1 MKKFSAL
8 AGALLLSSSLLAGC
22 TPNAAPDNNANNR
35 TGTYNTDRAGRI
47 MDNSGVGVR
56 NSRVDQDRL
65 GVRDNLGPDRRPNVL
80 TNDVRDRMG
89 VRDQAGRDTAYR
101 NLRVDRSLE
110 ARVEAIPGIR
120 DAKVL
125 TNGNVAYVGINQGTN
140 LGGGNR
146 AGIRSDVPPT
156 AGHQANRNAITN
168 RANNVSQYGGTM
180 SDRDFGTTGL
190 TPQTPL
196 TPQTGTYG
204 TTGTGTYGTGTGS
217 SLFGTGIGTGMGTYG
232 TGRGYGPS
240 TYGTGTYGT
249 GNTYGVGTYGTGTY
263 GTGMGTYSN
272 GNYGNG
278 GVTGTDGTRGAGRTG
293 AGLFGTS
300 GNNRVGTYTNNT
312 GTNIGTNNNAG
323 MNRTG
328 TYANNTDVSNDIK
341 DRVISAVKQGNPSIT
356 TVYVSANPA
365 LYNRMDAFVRDA
377 ASGHPLRGLGDL
389 GDMFRRL
396 FPTTGTAGFGA
407 GTNTN
412 TGTTTGT
419 TTGRTMGNTGGT
431 TSGVTNR

>member
-22 TPNAAPDNNANNR
+22 TPNAAQDNNANNR
-35 TGTYNTDRAGRI
+35 TGIYNTDRAGRI
-47 MDNSGVGVR
+47 MDNNNGVGVR
-56 NSRVDQDRL
+56 NTRVDQDRL
-65 GVRDNLGPDRRPNVL
+65 GVRDNIGPDRRPNVL
-80 TNDVRDRMG
+80 TNDAPDRDRLG
-89 VRDQAGRDTAYR
+89 VRDQIGRDTSYR
-101 NLRVDRSLE
+101 NMRADRSLE

-125 TNGNVAYVGINQGTN
+125 VNGNIAYVGINQGTN

-156 AGHQANRNAITN
+156 AGHQANRNATTTN
-168 RANNVSQYGGTM
+168 RGGNVSQYGGTM
-180 SDRDFGTTGL
+180 SDRDYGTTGL
-190 TPQTPL
+190 TPMTPTSPT
-196 TPQTGTYG
+196 TPQTGTY
-204 TTGTGTYGTGTGS
+204 TTRDRGG
-217 SLFGTGIGTGMGTYG
+217 LFGTGIGTGMGTYG
-232 TGRGYGPS
+232 TGRGYGAG

-249 GNTYGVGTYGTGTY
+249 GTYNT

-278 GVTGTDGTRGAGRTG
+278 GVTGTDGTRGATRNG

-312 GTNIGTNNNAG
+312 GTTNNTRGYNARTNNAGTYNTNNNA
-323 MNRTG
+323 
-328 TYANNTDVSNDIK
+328 DVSNDIK
-341 DRVISAVKQGNPSIT
+341 QRVISAVKQGNPSIT
-356 TVYVSANPA
+356 TVYVSANPG
-365 LYNRMDAFVRDA
+365 LYNRMDAFSRDA
-377 ASGHPLRGLGDL
+377 ASGHPARGLGDL

-396 FPTTGTAGFGA
+396 FPTTGTAGIGA
-407 GTNTN
+407 GTSGT
-412 TGTTTGT
+412 TGTTGTTGGT

>member
-22 TPNAAPDNNANNR
+22 TPNAAQDNNANNR

-47 MDNSGVGVR
+47 MDNNNGVGVR
-56 NSRVDQDRL
+56 NTRVDQDRL
-65 GVRDNLGPDRRPNVL
+65 GVRDNIGPDRRPNVL
-80 TNDVRDRMG
+80 TNDAPDRDRLGVRDRIG
-89 VRDQAGRDTAYR
+89 PDTANYR
-101 NLRVDRSLE
+101 NMRADRSLE

-125 TNGNVAYVGINQGTN
+125 VNGNTAYVGINQGTN

-156 AGHQANRNAITN
+156 AGHQANTTN
-168 RANNVSQYGGTM
+168 RAGNVSQYGGTM
-180 SDRDFGTTGL
+180 SDRDYGTSGL
-190 TPQTPL
+190 TPTSPL

-204 TTGTGTYGTGTGS
+204 TRDNRGG
-217 SLFGTGIGTGMGTYG
+217 LFGTGIGTGMGTYG
-232 TGRGYGPS
+232 TGRGYG
-240 TYGTGTYGT
+240 TGTYGT
-249 GNTYGVGTYGTGTY
+249 GT

-278 GVTGTDGTRGAGRTG
+278 GVTGTDGTRGTTRNG

-312 GTNIGTNNNAG
+312 GTTNNTRTNNVGTYNTNNNA
-323 MNRTG
+323 
-328 TYANNTDVSNDIK
+328 DVSNDIK
-341 DRVISAVKQGNPSIT
+341 QRVISAVKQGNPSIT
-356 TVYVSANPA
+356 TVYVSANPG
-365 LYNRMDAFVRDA
+365 LYNRMDAFSRDTV
-377 ASGHPLRGLGDL
+377 SGHPGRGLNDL

-396 FPTTGTAGFGA
+396 FPTTGTAGIGA
-407 GTNTN
+407 GTSGTN
-412 TGTTTGT
+412 GTTGGT